1 MSDEKQALP
10 SNLEKAADG
19 VPTDPRSLAALAGM
33 VNGEIGQL
41 NANIIGS
48 GTLNADKIT
57 PEVISKATGQPVRS
71 APQTAGPRQGS
82 YSTPPVTAS
91 HNIVTP
97 NHGPAIRVDLT
108 DIEKFKTRTSKAI
121 ATVKRKITKLEKDV
135 SSLNDIVSF
144 NHKNLKYKIT
154 TSNIDSICNNTDALL
169 KIFLNELQSGSKDIT
184 IARV

>member
-1 MSDEKQALP
+1 MSDEKQARP

-48 GTLNADKIT
+48 GSLNADKIT
-57 PEVISKATGQPVRS
+57 PEVISKATGHPVRS
-71 APQTAGPRQGS
+71 SQPNTAPGAGS
-82 YSTPPVTAS
+82 YSHQPVAEA
-91 HNIVTP
+91 HNIVTSAP
-97 NHGPAIRVDLT
+97 GPSIRVDLT
-108 DIEKFKTRTSKAI
+108 DIEKFKTRTSKSL
-121 ATVKRKITKLEKDV
+121 ATVKRKLTKLEKDI

-154 TSNIDSICNNTDALL
+154 TNNIDSICNNTDALL